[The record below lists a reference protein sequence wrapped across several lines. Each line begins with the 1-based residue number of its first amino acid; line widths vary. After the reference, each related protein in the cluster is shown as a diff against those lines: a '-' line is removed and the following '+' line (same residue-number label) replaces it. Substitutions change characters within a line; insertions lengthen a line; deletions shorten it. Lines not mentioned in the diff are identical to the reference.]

1 MEFFKG
7 IQTEEDLKKTYR
19 KLVKQHHPDK
29 GGSNEIM
36 KMINYQYARY
46 QKAFSYKP
54 KSLKEVK
61 PGCFITVNNSR
72 CIVTKVEPNRFK
84 ARSLKTFRETY
95 FSMET
100 GFALLNFKFRADII

>member
-19 KLVKQHHPDK
+19 RLVKLHHPDK

-46 QKAFSYKP
+46 QRAFSYKP

-61 PGCFITVNNSR
+61 PGCFIMVNDSK
-72 CIVTKVEPNRFK
+72 CIVTKVEANRFK

-95 FSMET
+95 FSKDT
-100 GFALLNFKFRADII
+100 GFAFLNFKYKANVL